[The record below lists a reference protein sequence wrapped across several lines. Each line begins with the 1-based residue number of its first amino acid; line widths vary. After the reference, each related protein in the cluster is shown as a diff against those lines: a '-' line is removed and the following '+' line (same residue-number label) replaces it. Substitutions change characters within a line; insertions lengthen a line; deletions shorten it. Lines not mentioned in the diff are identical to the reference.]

1 MQYKCAYVRMRVYVS
16 MFVSLRDEVQEGAQW
31 WDSVCPHV
39 PKLDHKLGLELLV
52 NQCHRYR

>member
-1 MQYKCAYVRMRVYVS
+1 MRVYVS

-31 WDSVCPHV
+31 WYSVCPHV
-39 PKLDHKLGLELLV
+39 PELDHKLGFKLLV